1 MYVKITYIIYIY
13 MRSTTHMNL
22 SPSFPELL
30 TYIYQIFFFISNCFL
45 AHLLYIYA
53 QIANFCSVFFL
64 LFNFLFLPNYQS
76 IQSIQS
82 LLKNV
87 IYTYIYKRK
96 IFKFL
101 NIKKKETKLFL
112 KDFDQKSNFIEIFQ
126 DISILLFIRYNFIP
140 YYDSI

>member
-1 MYVKITYIIYIY
+1 
-13 MRSTTHMNL
+13 MRKSQIFVL
-22 SPSFPELL
+22 YFFFFL
-30 TYIYQIFFFISNCFL
+30 IFFFYPTI
-45 AHLLYIYA
+45 
-53 QIANFCSVFFL
+53 
-64 LFNFLFLPNYQS
+64 QS

-126 DISILLFIRYNFIP
+126 YCCLFVIILFHTTTLFKSNKNILDHI
-140 YYDSI
+140 I

>member
-1 MYVKITYIIYIY
+1 MYVKITYIMYIY

-30 TYIYQIFFFISNCFL
+30 TYIYQIFFFSFL
-45 AHLLYIYA
+45 IAFLHIYYTFMRKSQIFVLY
-53 QIANFCSVFFL
+53 FFFFL
-64 LFNFLFLPNYQS
+64 IFFFYPTTNLSNLS
-76 IQSIQS
+76 K

-87 IYTYIYKRK
+87 ICTYIYKRK